1 MLRRNFLQML
11 GLGGAASSVLASDF
25 PVKQYSAKGFS
36 LGSQALPT
44 SLQELPLGEQL
55 ASARRDYERFTARGK
70 ASFVSS
76 MLKEWRDDGHY
87 THYDHIDPDLQD
99 MKSWSRSTKLRVHME
114 RKAEARWHSNERY
127 LLNHISSLLGM
138 EKKDDRS

>member
-11 GLGGAASSVLASDF
+11 GIGGAASTMLGDDF
-25 PVKQYSAKGFS
+25 PVKQYAVQGAAFGRSV
-36 LGSQALPT
+36 PT

-76 MLKEWRDDGHY
+76 MLKEWRDEGHY

-138 EKKDDRS
+138 EKKND